1 MKADARQSI
10 QALNDA
16 FRQSLEGGRV
26 ALSAA
31 VGALKAAIV
40 AEVIEAVRTFDR
52 FDADNDPHGEHD
64 FGLLD
69 VGGECLCWKI
79 HCYDHSLR
87 WHSPDASDPA
97 VTTRVLTIMRASD
110 YRPAVPRSR
119 SVRRGRSWKAFSTC
133 ATRSA

>member
-31 VGALKAAIV
+31 VAALPASIV
-40 AEVIEAVRTFDR
+40 AEVLEAVRTFDR

-64 FGLLD
+64 FGSLEIAGD
-69 VGGECLCWKI
+69 RFFWKI
-79 HCYDHSLR
+79 DCYDHSIR

-97 VTTRVLTIMRASD
+97 VTTLVLTIMLASD
-110 YRPAVPRSR
+110 Y
-119 SVRRGRSWKAFSTC
+119 
-133 ATRSA
+133 

>member
-16 FRQSLEGGRV
+16 FRQSYEGGRV

-31 VGALKAAIV
+31 VAALPANIV
-40 AEVIEAVRTFDR
+40 AEALVAVRTFDR

-64 FGLLD
+64 FGSLEIGSDRLF
-69 VGGECLCWKI
+69 WKI
-79 HCYDHSLR
+79 DCYDHSLR

-97 VTTRVLTIMRASD
+97 VTTRMLTIMLASD
-110 YRPAVPRSR
+110 Y
-119 SVRRGRSWKAFSTC
+119 
-133 ATRSA
+133 